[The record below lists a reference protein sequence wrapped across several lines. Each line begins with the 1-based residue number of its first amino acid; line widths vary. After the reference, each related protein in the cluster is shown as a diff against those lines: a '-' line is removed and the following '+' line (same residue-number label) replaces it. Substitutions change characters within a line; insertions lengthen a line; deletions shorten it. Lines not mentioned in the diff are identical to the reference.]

1 MAKLARPTA
10 VLAIAMSFGTAA
22 AVAFPGCSSDDNN
35 AMDGSTDQSTSPDTT
50 QQKDSAS
57 NDTGVTDTGTDSS
70 DGGGCT
76 GYDAAG
82 LDDASVQ
89 AGLQLVLNLKC
100 YNCHQ
105 NQPLEAGLV
114 LSGKNT
120 SLVDGGA
127 IFPPNLTPDT
137 KTGLGC
143 WTNAQIKTAILY
155 GYDDMDAALC
165 VMPKFSTKGLE
176 AGSADEIV
184 QFLRSIPP
192 VSNQVPNTVCP
203 PPADA
208 SADAPDGD

>member
-1 MAKLARPTA
+1 MAKILSRANT
-10 VLAIAMSFGTAA
+10 VLAVAISLATAA

-35 AMDGSTDQSTSPDTT
+35 AMDGSTDQSTSFDTT
-50 QQKDSAS
+50 QKDSPS
-57 NDTGVTDTGTDSS
+57 NDTGVADTGTDGS
-70 DGGGCT
+70 DGGGCM

-89 AGLQLVLNLKC
+89 AGLALVLQLKC

-105 NQPLEAGLV
+105 NQPLEAGLE

-120 SLVDGGA
+120 SLQQGGA
-127 IFPPNLTPDT
+127 IFPPNLTSDI

-143 WTNAQIKTAILY
+143 WTNDQIKTAILY

-165 VMPKFSTKGLE
+165 VMPKFITKGVE
-176 AGSADEIV
+176 AGSADQIV
-184 QFLRSIPP
+184 QFLRSLPIK
-192 VSNQVPNTVCP
+192 SNQVPDTMCP

-208 SADAPDGD
+208 AADAPDGD